1 MDFGRT
7 VIPTELRVQFQAG
20 FSAEQTF
27 VFKQSK
33 DGQGYE
39 QIEELETEDEHDMQ
53 VFPLPGGTDE
63 KSATSSI
70 KLVFDEFT
78 DFYGRVIVYQLE
90 VWGKE
95 VSNW

>member
-1 MDFGRT
+1 M

-27 VFKQSK
+27 VSKQSK

-53 VFPLPGGTDE
+53 VFLLPGGTDE

-78 DFYGRVIVYQLE
+78 DFYGRVIIYQLE

-95 VSNW
+95 VSS

>member
-1 MDFGRT
+1 M

-27 VFKQSK
+27 VSKQSK

-39 QIEELETEDEHDMQ
+39 QIEELETEDEHEMQ

-90 VWGKE
+90 VRGKE
-95 VSNW
+95 VST